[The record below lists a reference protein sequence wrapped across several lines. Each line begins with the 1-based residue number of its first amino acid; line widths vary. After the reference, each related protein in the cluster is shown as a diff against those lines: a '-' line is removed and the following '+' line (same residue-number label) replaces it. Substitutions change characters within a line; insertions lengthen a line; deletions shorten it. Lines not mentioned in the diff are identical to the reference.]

1 MEVTDGPLA
10 RLAGFLH
17 HRLLWLLVA
26 AYALAGTAPAV
37 GLWLRS
43 ATLGAVEVFGQPVTA
58 TLPSLLLSVLLFNA
72 GLGVEPARLR
82 ELLGKSGLLVAG
94 LFANVAVPLAFIL
107 AVSATLAFWH
117 NPTEVQYILVGLALI
132 ASMPVAGSSTAWSQN
147 ANGDLAL
154 SLGLVVGS
162 TILSPLTTPAVLHAV
177 GWVAEGTFADC
188 LHRLAAS
195 GSSSFLVAFVM
206 IPSVLGISV
215 RCLCGGERIRRGKA
229 GLKVVNSVTLLTL
242 CYANAA
248 VALPKTFAD
257 PDWDFLAVM
266 LVIVTGLC
274 VLGFA
279 AGLVLSACFGADA
292 GRRASLMFG
301 LGMTNNGTG
310 LVLATTALAHVPDV
324 MLPVIFYNLVQHV
337 VAAGFQKYAAPA
349 EDEPK
354 INSASSSHSAQSL
367 QPTQSDN

>member
-1 MEVTDGPLA
+1 MDVSAGPLA

-26 AYALAGTAPAV
+26 AYVLAGVAPAA

-43 ATLGAVEVFGQPVTA
+43 ASLGTVELFGQPL
-58 TLPSLLLSVLLFNA
+58 TLSLPPLLLSVLLFNA
-72 GLGVEPARLR
+72 GLGVEPGRLR
-82 ELLGKSGLLVAG
+82 DLFGKSGVLVAG
-94 LFANVAVPLAFIL
+94 LLANVAVPLLFIL

-117 NPTEVQYILVGLALI
+117 NPTEVQHILVGLALI

-162 TILSPLTTPAVLHAV
+162 TVLSPLTTPAVLHAV
-177 GWVAEGTFADC
+177 GWMAEGAFAEC
-188 LHRLAAS
+188 LHGLAAG
-195 GSSSFLVAFVM
+195 GSSSFLVAFVLA
-206 IPSVLGISV
+206 PSVLGILM
-215 RCLCGGERIRRGKA
+215 RYLCGERLRRA
-229 GLKVVNSVTLLTL
+229 RSGLKVVNSATLLTL

-248 VALPKTFAD
+248 AALPKTFAD
-257 PDWDFLAVM
+257 PDWDFLAVL

-279 AGLVLSACFGADA
+279 SGRALAAWFGADA

-310 LVLATTALAHVPDV
+310 LVLATTALAHTPDV
-324 MLPVIFYNLVQHV
+324 MLPVLFYNLIQHV
-337 VAAGFQKYAAPA
+337 VAAWVDRNATGGNRGGTP
-349 EDEPK
+349 
-354 INSASSSHSAQSL
+354 
-367 QPTQSDN
+367 